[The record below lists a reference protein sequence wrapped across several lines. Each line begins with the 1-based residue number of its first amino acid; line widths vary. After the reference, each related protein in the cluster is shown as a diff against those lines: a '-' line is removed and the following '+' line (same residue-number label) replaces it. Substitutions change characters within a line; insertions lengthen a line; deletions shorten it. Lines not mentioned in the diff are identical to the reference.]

1 MQPSMPYHRTQI
13 YEFQIREALTDDE
26 GAWFSPLTLT
36 HTPPGVTH
44 LRCQVRDQA
53 ELHGILLRIRNL
65 NLTLLAVNP
74 CQTE

>member
-1 MQPSMPYHRTQI
+1 MSYHRTQI

-36 HTPPGVTH
+36 HTPPGVSVLTGP
-44 LRCQVRDQA
+44 VRDQA
-53 ELHGILLRIRNL
+53 ELHGVLNKIRDL

-74 CQTE
+74 C

>member
-1 MQPSMPYHRTQI
+1 MQPSMSYHRTQI

-36 HTPPGVTH
+36 HTPPGVSVLTGP
-44 LRCQVRDQA
+44 VRDQA
-53 ELHGILLRIRNL
+53 ELHGVLNKIRDL

-74 CQTE
+74 C